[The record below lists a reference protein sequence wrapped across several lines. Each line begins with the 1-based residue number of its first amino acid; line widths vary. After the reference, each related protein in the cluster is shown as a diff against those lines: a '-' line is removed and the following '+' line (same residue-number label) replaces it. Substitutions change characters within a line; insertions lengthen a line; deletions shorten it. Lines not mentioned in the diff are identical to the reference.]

1 MIEMILLKMS
11 ICKSVYLTFRNV
23 FPGRERRMEKRKGKK
38 RENERK
44 QIGQKVTSMNGWY
57 IGLFILLNCT
67 IYSFKFSVSLNVAK

>member
-23 FPGRERRMEKRKGKK
+23 FPGREKRMEKRKGKK

-44 QIGQKVTSMNGWY
+44 QIGQKVTLMNGWY
-57 IGLFILLNCT
+57 TGLHCT
-67 IYSFKFSVSLNVAK
+67 IYSFKFSVSLNIAK